1 MLCHT
6 TIWPAGKVAGFG
18 AKDCAP
24 LTPTT
29 LIVTRLGGVGA
40 GVGVGSGVGAGAG
53 VGVGA
58 GVGAGAGAGVGV
70 GVVPGYPPE
79 SVEPQPH
86 APKLS
91 ATIMVATNARMSFLF
106 LFFTVSE
113 LHECGTPAFGGRTAD
128 VPTSRIR
135 FMNDSLRNG
144 LYFA

>member
-1 MLCHT
+1 M
-6 TIWPAGKVAGFG
+6 
-18 AKDCAP
+18 
-24 LTPTT
+24 TPTT
-29 LIVTRLGGVGA
+29 LIVTTLGGVGA

-91 ATIMVATNARMSFLF
+91 AATIVATNARMSFLF
-106 LFFTVSE
+106 LSSCLKSTNAEHLRS
-113 LHECGTPAFGGRTAD
+113 GRTVD
-128 VPTSRIR
+128 VPTNRIR

>member
-1 MLCHT
+1 MMLSMLCHT
-6 TIWPAGKVAGFG
+6 TIWPAGRVAGFG

-29 LIVTRLGGVGA
+29 LIVTTLGGVGA

-91 ATIMVATNARMSFLF
+91 ATIIVATNTRMSFLF
-106 LFFTVSE
+106 LFFLFLISTNAEHPRSVAGPLMRRRARCS
-113 LHECGTPAFGGRTAD
+113 
-128 VPTSRIR
+128 S
-135 FMNDSLRNG
+135 
-144 LYFA
+144 